1 MLLYHFG
8 SRAGLVAAVA
18 AAVEDRQRALL
29 SAIPV
34 EASTQAGV
42 VEAVWH
48 QVSDPAVLPF
58 VPLFFEVLGQALQ
71 HRPGTE
77 AFLENLTS
85 PWIDE
90 GLALAR
96 ERGLPELT
104 PADARVAVAVVRG
117 LLVDLVATGDHAAA
131 DEAMGRFTALLR
143 TSYAS

>member
-18 AAVEDRQRALL
+18 AAVEERQRALL
-29 SAIPV
+29 AAVPAG
-34 EASTQAGV
+34 ASTQADV
-42 VEAVWH
+42 VEAVWR

-71 HRPGTE
+71 RRPGTE
-77 AFLENLTS
+77 AFLESLTA

-96 ERGLPELT
+96 ERGLGELT
-104 PADARVAVAVVRG
+104 SAEARVAVAVVRG
-117 LLVDLVATGDHAAA
+117 LLVDLAATGDRAVA
-131 DEAMGRFTALLR
+131 DEALARFTALLR
-143 TSYAS
+143 SS